1 MLNILLQI
9 LDDGRLTDA
18 QGREVNFENTVI
30 VMTTNAGSTSND
42 NTAGFTAAAK
52 AVAENK
58 TEKAL
63 LAFLRPEFINR
74 VDEII
79 TFRGLEEEDFVR
91 IAAIMLGELVES
103 LSDKD
108 IRLIYTEEAVRCIAK
123 NSFSRKYGARNMRRY
138 IQTHV
143 EDAIAN
149 CIISGY
155 RGRISCITVSAETKA
170 DGAEDITVGV
180 SQDC

>member
-1 MLNILLQI
+1 M
-9 LDDGRLTDA
+9 A
-18 QGREVNFENTVI
+18 QSVI
-30 VMTTNAGSTSND
+30 T
-42 NTAGFTAAAK
+42 
-52 AVAENK
+52 
-58 TEKAL
+58 KAL
-63 LAFLRPEFINR
+63 QKTFAPEFINR
-74 VDEII
+74 IDEII

-108 IRLIYTEEAVRCIAK
+108 IRLIYTEAAVRCIAK
-123 NSFSRKYGARNMRRY
+123 NSFSRKYGARNMLRY

-180 SQDC
+180 SQEC